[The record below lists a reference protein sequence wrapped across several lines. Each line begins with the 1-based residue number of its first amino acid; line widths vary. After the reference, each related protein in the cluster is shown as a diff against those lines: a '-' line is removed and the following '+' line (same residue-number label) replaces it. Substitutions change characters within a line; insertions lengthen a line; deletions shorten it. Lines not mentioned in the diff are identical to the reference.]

1 MPDFTIL
8 MPPAERKQ
16 SGGNPLAPDMF
27 DIRSGGTFNYFRELN
42 PERKKLI
49 AALET
54 FSRDGGDQREAVFGV
69 KGDML
74 AQAIEDNTSLA
85 GAPLMA
91 ALERYSPGVM
101 YQSMDFSGLPTGAQ
115 RRLLEH
121 TIILSGL
128 YGLLRPDDLIPSYRL
143 KMDASLPDT
152 GKVSAFWR
160 PHVSTVLDRLL
171 AGRVVWNLLPG
182 AHQDA
187 WDEGHT
193 YAHQFRVQF
202 VREKGGERK
211 SVSHGV
217 KQLRGQL
224 INFVVRETVDSLEGL
239 REWRAPDGYRLDEQA
254 TQTDADA
261 KTTTLV
267 YVRKG

>member
-8 MPPAERKQ
+8 LPPAEGKQ
-16 SGGNPLAPDMF
+16 PGGNPLAPDMF
-27 DIRSGGTFNYFRELN
+27 DIRSGGTFNFFRELN

-49 AALET
+49 TALQS
-54 FSRDGGDQREAVFGV
+54 FVQDDPDRHEAVFGV
-69 KGDML
+69 KGDTL
-74 AQAIEDNTSLA
+74 AQAIRDNTGLR

-115 RRLLEH
+115 RRLLEN

-143 KMDASLPDT
+143 KMDAALPDV

-160 PHVSTVLDRLL
+160 ERLSEVLNRTVQD
-171 AGRVVWNLLPG
+171 RVVWNLLPG

-187 WDEGHT
+187 WDDVHT
-193 YAHQFRVQF
+193 YRRQFKVQF
-202 VREKGGERK
+202 VREKAGERK
-211 SVSHGV
+211 AVSHGV
-217 KQLRGQL
+217 KQLRGKL
-224 INFVVRETVDSLEGL
+224 VNFVVRETADDLEAL
-239 REWRAPDGYRLDEQA
+239 RQWRAPDGYRLDEHA
-254 TQTDADA
+254 TETDDDA
-261 KTTTLV
+261 RTTTLV